1 MVLPIKFDFMNWTLA
16 LNKYKYQSLSF
27 KANSRPSRIKLIRED
42 FSMHISQKV
51 KIKLILSLYVCVCYE
66 KERVKKIY
74 ILILKNKLGKNLL

>member
-16 LNKYKYQSLSF
+16 LNKYKYQYLSF

-42 FSMHISQKV
+42 FSKHISQKV

>member
-16 LNKYKYQSLSF
+16 LNKYKYQYLSF

-51 KIKLILSLYVCVCYE
+51 KIKLILSLYVCVC
-66 KERVKKIY
+66 VMKKRDLKRYIY
-74 ILILKNKLGKNLL
+74 INFKK

>member
-16 LNKYKYQSLSF
+16 LNKYKYQYLSF

-66 KERVKKIY
+66 KERVKIY
-74 ILILKNKLGKNLL
+74 IY